1 VVSPLAEKTIKHV
14 ASKLETG
21 EAAGLSEIVELIQ
34 HLSTNAFETSVGELA
49 TSIGK
54 DVVVTA
60 KVIAAANTI
69 GYNPLGVPVS
79 TITQAI
85 HVIGFNKIRQLAV
98 SLLLVENANRRL
110 NPNEKREI
118 AALALCSGLM
128 AETIMTERGTCSPE
142 HAFICASLR
151 NYGRLLMTTFMIDDY
166 RRAKELSQTTLSEDE
181 AFQNIFGLTP
191 LELGHHLL
199 KSANLPDPILKSLR
213 NLPPGAIKD
222 AAENPD
228 LQLLALADLSVKAC
242 ELALRSDVSAQEF
255 SFRASALASR
265 SGKVFGLDASGL
277 MGALANTGQ
286 QLSEFA
292 NSFGLS
298 ALTDQFAP
306 RIRAR
311 AAGKDV
317 VGYQPRTAGG
327 SSPSIEPAAE
337 TVQPTQTPSAA
348 ATTNA
353 SPNSSATS
361 SAQPAAP
368 TPKHAAEPP
377 EATPIGASPANAKPA
392 HAETS
397 AAPSNSS
404 AALNQASSGTHSP
417 VSSQSTPPTSNTATP
432 IAGSSGS
439 RPPGGEEAIFQHAFQ
454 AGIEQ
459 LAGLLD
465 DDTVDMRKVYS
476 VVLRSALVGFN
487 SKDAIIFVR
496 DARTHRYLAHF
507 GSGKLFETVKSNAI
521 VRDDERNVFG
531 LCLQRMEDVL
541 ISDASDPRIAAHLPS
556 WLKPGLLASFTLLP
570 MQESKQPF
578 AMLMTAWPDKK
589 ALGFTVGQI
598 RQVRSLLKLVGTA
611 RKLGER

>member
-1 VVSPLAEKTIKHV
+1 MVSPLAEKTIKHV
-14 ASKLETG
+14 SSQLETG

-69 GYNPLGVPVS
+69 GYNPLGTPVS

-128 AETIMTERGTCSPE
+128 AESIMTERGTCSPE

-166 RRAKELSQTTLSEDE
+166 RRAKELSQNTSEDE
-181 AFQNIFGLTP
+181 AFRNIFGLTP

-213 NLPPGAIKD
+213 NVTAEAIKD

-228 LQLLALADLSVKAC
+228 MQLLALADLSVKAC

-255 SFRASALASR
+255 SFRAAALASR
-265 SGKVFGLDASGL
+265 SGKIFGLDASGL
-277 MGALANTGQ
+277 LGALSSTGQ

-298 ALTDQFAP
+298 AMMDQFAP

-317 VGYQPRTAGG
+317 AGYQPRAPTVAASEAGAAA
-327 SSPSIEPAAE
+327 PAANNA
-337 TVQPTQTPSAA
+337 TQATTTPSTAA
-348 ATTNA
+348 KAQ
-353 SPNSSATS
+353 TS
-361 SAQPAAP
+361 QPARSD
-368 TPKHAAEPP
+368 T
-377 EATPIGASPANAKPA
+377 ASN
-392 HAETS
+392 
-397 AAPSNSS
+397 APSAPNTSGTTPGT
-404 AALNQASSGTHSP
+404 ASGSPTSGTHSP
-417 VSSQSTPPTSNTATP
+417 VQTPNGSGSETATP
-432 IAGSSGS
+432 ISGSTGS
-439 RPPGGEEAIFQHAFQ
+439 RPPAGDEAIFQHAFQ

-465 DDTVDMRKVYS
+465 DDIVDMRKVYS

-496 DARTHRYLAHF
+496 DARTRRYLAHF
-507 GSGKLFETVKSNAI
+507 GSGKLFDAVKTNAI

-541 ISDASDPRIAAHLPS
+541 ISDAADPRIATHLPS

-578 AMLMTAWPDKK
+578 AMLMTAWPEKK

>member
-1 VVSPLAEKTIKHV
+1 LFRYGEVVSPLAEKTIKHV

-69 GYNPLGVPVS
+69 GYNPLGTPVS

-128 AETIMTERGTCSPE
+128 AESIMTERGTCSPE

-166 RRAKELSQTTLSEDE
+166 RRAKELSQTSSEDE
-181 AFQNIFGLTP
+181 AFRNIFGLTP

-213 NLPPGAIKD
+213 NVTAEAIKD

-255 SFRASALASR
+255 SFRAAALASR

-277 MGALANTGQ
+277 IGALASTGQ
-286 QLSEFA
+286 QLNEFA
-292 NSFGLS
+292 HSFGLS
-298 ALTDQFAP
+298 ALMDQFAP

-317 VGYQPRTAGG
+317 AGYQPRTPESDA
-327 SSPSIEPAAE
+327 SASPVAPATGVATHPQPAPTATSKASIPDPKATAE
-337 TVQPTQTPSAA
+337 ASHTASHPTDLSGTPSA
-348 ATTNA
+348 T
-353 SPNSSATS
+353 PIPTS
-361 SAQPAAP
+361 SSTNSAAQVL
-368 TPKHAAEPP
+368 TSSTGHS
-377 EATPIGASPANAKPA
+377 ATPIPG
-392 HAETS
+392 
-397 AAPSNSS
+397 SN
-404 AALNQASSGTHSP
+404 
-417 VSSQSTPPTSNTATP
+417 
-432 IAGSSGS
+432 GS
-439 RPPGGEEAIFQHAFQ
+439 RPPGGEEAVFQHAFQ

-465 DDTVDMRKVYS
+465 DDVVDMRKVYS

-496 DARTHRYLAHF
+496 DARTRRYLAHF
-507 GSGKLFETVKSNAI
+507 GSGKLFDAVKTSAI

-541 ISDASDPRIAAHLPS
+541 ISDASDARIAPHLPA

-578 AMLMTAWPDKK
+578 AMLMTAWPEKK

>member
-1 VVSPLAEKTIKHV
+1 MVSPLAEKTIKHV
-14 ASKLETG
+14 SSKLENG

-34 HLSTNAFETSVGELA
+34 HLSTNAYDTSIQELA
-49 TSIGK
+49 ASIGK

-110 NPNEKREI
+110 NPTEKREI
-118 AALALCSGLM
+118 AALALCAGLM
-128 AETIMTERGTCSPE
+128 AESVMAAHGTASPE

-151 NYGRLLMTTFMIDDY
+151 SYGRLLMTAFMIEDY
-166 RRAKELSQTTLSEDE
+166 RKAKELSLHDVGEDE
-181 AFQNIFGLTP
+181 AFRNIFGLTP

-199 KSANLPDPILKSLR
+199 KTANLPDPILQSLR
-213 NLPPGAIKD
+213 NVPPEAIRD
-222 AAENPD
+222 AAEKPD

-265 SGKVFGLDASGL
+265 SGKLFGLDASSLIGVI
-277 MGALANTGQ
+277 ATTGQ

-292 NSFGLS
+292 STFGLS
-298 ALTDQFAP
+298 ALSDQFAP

-311 AAGKDV
+311 AAGKEV
-317 VGYQPRTAGG
+317 AGYQPRVPDTDKSVTDHSATSASG
-327 SSPSIEPAAE
+327 SA
-337 TVQPTQTPSAA
+337 
-348 ATTNA
+348 TNA
-353 SPNSSATS
+353 SASSTTSTANHGVSAQSSPLQNSPGKTSATS
-361 SAQPAAP
+361 NPPTNGASSASAGSHPHVDVSQAAAISSGKTDGAP
-368 TPKHAAEPP
+368 TGN
-377 EATPIGASPANAKPA
+377 TASPVG
-392 HAETS
+392 
-397 AAPSNSS
+397 
-404 AALNQASSGTHSP
+404 SGD
-417 VSSQSTPPTSNTATP
+417 
-432 IAGSSGS
+432 S
-439 RPPGGEEAIFQHAFQ
+439 RPPTGEEAVFQHAFQ

-465 DDTVDMRKVYS
+465 DETVDMRKVYS
-476 VVLRSALVGFN
+476 VVLRSALVGFS
-487 SKDAIIFVR
+487 SKDALIFVR

-507 GSGKLFETVKSNAI
+507 GSGKLFEAIKNSAI
-521 VRDDERNVFG
+521 VRDDERSVFG

-541 ISDASDPRIAAHLPS
+541 ISDAADPRIALHLPS
-556 WLKPGLLASFTLLP
+556 WLKPGSLASFTLLP

-589 ALGFTVGQI
+589 ALGFTVSQI
-598 RQVRSLLKLVGTA
+598 RQVRSMLKLVGTA

>member
-1 VVSPLAEKTIKHV
+1 MVSPLAEKTIKHV
-14 ASKLETG
+14 SSQLETG

-34 HLSTNAFETSVGELA
+34 RLSTNAFETSVGELA

-60 KVIAAANTI
+60 KVIAAANTM

-110 NPNEKREI
+110 GPNEKREI

-128 AETIMTERGTCSPE
+128 AEQLMAERGTCSPE

-166 RRAKELSQTTLSEDE
+166 RRAKELSHGTVSEDE
-181 AFQNIFGLTP
+181 AFRNIFGLTP

-199 KSANLPDPILKSLR
+199 KSANLPDPILQSLR
-213 NLPPGAIKD
+213 NVPAEAIKD
-222 AAENPD
+222 AAEKPD

-255 SFRASALASR
+255 SFRAAALASR
-265 SGKVFGLDASGL
+265 GGKVFGLDAS
-277 MGALANTGQ
+277 ALLSALGTTGQ

-292 NSFGLS
+292 NTFGLS
-298 ALTDQFAP
+298 ALSDQFAP
-306 RIRAR
+306 RMRAR

-317 VGYQPRTAGG
+317 AGYQARSPETASTKSEAASGSLEKAKAPNT
-327 SSPSIEPAAE
+327 SSPSEAPTGKPTSAISDRPAA
-337 TVQPTQTPSAA
+337 TPPAQA
-348 ATTNA
+348 G
-353 SPNSSATS
+353 SSAVEAMPS
-361 SAQPAAP
+361 
-368 TPKHAAEPP
+368 PP
-377 EATPIGASPANAKPA
+377 SGA
-392 HAETS
+392 
-397 AAPSNSS
+397 
-404 AALNQASSGTHSP
+404 GSP
-417 VSSQSTPPTSNTATP
+417 VSGAPAVNTASP
-432 IAGSSGS
+432 VAGSGDS
-439 RPPGGEEAIFQHAFQ
+439 RPPAGEEAIFQHAFQ

-465 DDTVDMRKVYS
+465 EETVDMRKVYS

-487 SKDAIIFVR
+487 SKDAVIFVR
-496 DARTHRYLAHF
+496 DARTRRYLAHF
-507 GSGKLFETVKSNAI
+507 GSGKLFDAIKTSAI

-541 ISDASDPRIAAHLPS
+541 ISDATDPRIAPHLPS
-556 WLKPGLLASFTLLP
+556 WLKPGALASFTLLP

-589 ALGFTVGQI
+589 ALGFTVSQI
-598 RQVRSLLKLVGTA
+598 RQVRSMLKLVGTA

>member
-1 VVSPLAEKTIKHV
+1 MVSPLAEKTIKHV

-69 GYNPLGVPVS
+69 GYNPLGVAVS

-142 HAFICASLR
+142 HAFVCASLR

-277 MGALANTGQ
+277 MGALANTSQ

-317 VGYQPRTAGG
+317 VGYQPRTSGG
-327 SSPSIEPAAE
+327 STPSVEPAAE
-337 TVQPTQTPSAA
+337 AVQPTKAPSTVATPNASANSSAANSTAPAQKPSAEPAKTTLPAASPANTNAAHTDSAA
-348 ATTNA
+348 AT
-353 SPNSSATS
+353 
-361 SAQPAAP
+361 
-368 TPKHAAEPP
+368 
-377 EATPIGASPANAKPA
+377 
-392 HAETS
+392 
-397 AAPSNSS
+397 SNSS
-404 AALNQASSGTHSP
+404 AAQNQTSSGTHSP
-417 VSSQSTPPTSNTATP
+417 VSSQSTPPTGNTATP

-507 GSGKLFETVKSNAI
+507 GSGKLFDAVKGNAI
-521 VRDDERNVFG
+521 VRDEERNVFG
-531 LCLQRMEDVL
+531 LGLQRRDDGL
-541 ISDASDPRIAAHLPS
+541 ISDASDPRIATHLPA